1 MFVELLGTGNI
12 QIGIS
17 TYVHA

>member
-17 TYVHA
+17 TYVHT